1 MLGWQYIYISNNSGN
16 SWIEVTSTGGGKQW
30 RGIAMSSDGIKI
42 IAAVWNGNIWTST
55 VNDNADVDDSVYV
68 WTENTLTGV
77 ERNWEAM
84 AMSSDGKIIA
94 AATYGG
100 NIWISN
106 DSGVRWTEITVGDGT
121 LTYGQLFILVLLL
134 QRMVQKWRLS
144 VRMVIFGHQIIGV

>member
-1 MLGWQYIYISNNSGN
+1 MIAVLLERRYFYWINKRVAEISSSADGSRLAAGVSGNIYISNNSGN

-77 ERNWEAM
+77 ERNWENM
-84 AMSSDGKIIA
+84 AMSSDGKIVA

-106 DSGVRWTEITVGDGT
+106 DSGVGG
-121 LTYGQLFILVLLL
+121 L
-134 QRMVQKWRLS
+134 K
-144 VRMVIFGHQIIGV
+144 